1 MSEFAFRFPI
11 DKETGSSPGDLK
23 DFFRT
28 QLREL
33 FDLLIPTR
41 DGEEVLLDGFKMLN
55 DPSSVW
61 PINSSEDDDRQSA
74 GPLDLYEPR
83 INCIRRVLESLLRV
97 IDLEAN
103 GEPVS
108 VDGFRLK
115 NLNHWLTPSTA
126 SDILAHAASRCNL
139 DCRFCYNKGTTPTL
153 KPVACGAD
161 DRYRELRTRIE
172 NYRPQAGLSLFPNM
186 GSPAEPLAHPRIMDI
201 LSELR
206 AKTGETLRFS
216 TNGSTLT
223 PETIRN
229 LADFKPIYLDL
240 SLNSSS
246 PKRRAWLMGD
256 PRPRTAIDSLA
267 ILKETAITYSVV
279 IVPWPEPAIETMLE
293 DLKKT
298 VLFASAFE
306 PGLIQVSLPGYSR
319 GLSKDILFQHDKVWD
334 SLKQMV
340 LKLRTNTDVPIV
352 LRPGLFEEYTEPD
365 KVNSPILIGTIKNS
379 PLARAGILAGDRFL
393 KINGLKVKSRPQARS
408 LLNLLHESDL
418 KASSFIIERDGK
430 RIEFVTDLLNFD
442 YPYTRETATHL
453 GAVFAS
459 SGIPREW
466 VERLRDTVWSRKAKE
481 VLLLTSPLVRP
492 ALENLLVHV
501 GLPSGSRLHLR
512 TPQNSY
518 FGGNISM
525 GDLMVVQDFIE
536 AIEDFMEEENI
547 RPDLVVIPSSPFNL
561 SGWGRDLTGRVYLD
575 IERRSGCPV
584 ALVEC
589 DPIFD

>member
-1 MSEFAFRFPI
+1 
-11 DKETGSSPGDLK
+11 
-23 DFFRT
+23 
-28 QLREL
+28 
-33 FDLLIPTR
+33 
-41 DGEEVLLDGFKMLN
+41 MLN

-298 VLFASAFE
+298 VLFASVFD

-319 GLSKDILFQHDKVWD
+319 DLSKDILFQHDKVWD

-393 KINGLKVKSRPQARS
+393 KINGLKVKSRSQARS

-430 RIEFVTDLLNFD
+430 RIEFETDLLNFD

-492 ALENLLVHV
+492 ALENLLVRV
-501 GLPSGSRLHLR
+501 SLPSDSRLHLR

-536 AIEDFMEEENI
+536 AIEDFIEEENI

>member
-23 DFFRT
+23 DFFRA

-61 PINSSEDDDRQSA
+61 LINSSEDDNRQSA

-103 GEPVS
+103 GEQVS

-206 AKTGETLRFS
+206 ARTGETLRFS

-298 VLFASAFE
+298 VLFASAFD

-365 KVNSPILIGTIKNS
+365 KVNVPILIGTIKNS

-393 KINGLKVKSRPQARS
+393 KINGLKVESRPQARS

-418 KASSFIIERDGK
+418 KASPFIIERDGK
-430 RIEFVTDLLNFD
+430 RIEFKTDLLNFN

-547 RPDLVVIPSSPFNL
+547 RPDLVIIPSSPFNL

>member
-229 LADFKPIYLDL
+229 LAGFKPIYLDL

-267 ILKETAITYSVV
+267 ILKETAITYSV
-279 IVPWPEPAIETMLE
+279 
-293 DLKKT
+293 
-298 VLFASAFE
+298 
-306 PGLIQVSLPGYSR
+306 
-319 GLSKDILFQHDKVWD
+319 
-334 SLKQMV
+334 
-340 LKLRTNTDVPIV
+340 
-352 LRPGLFEEYTEPD
+352 
-365 KVNSPILIGTIKNS
+365 
-379 PLARAGILAGDRFL
+379 
-393 KINGLKVKSRPQARS
+393 
-408 LLNLLHESDL
+408 
-418 KASSFIIERDGK
+418 
-430 RIEFVTDLLNFD
+430 
-442 YPYTRETATHL
+442 
-453 GAVFAS
+453 
-459 SGIPREW
+459 
-466 VERLRDTVWSRKAKE
+466 
-481 VLLLTSPLVRP
+481 
-492 ALENLLVHV
+492 
-501 GLPSGSRLHLR
+501 
-512 TPQNSY
+512 
-518 FGGNISM
+518 
-525 GDLMVVQDFIE
+525 
-536 AIEDFMEEENI
+536 
-547 RPDLVVIPSSPFNL
+547 
-561 SGWGRDLTGRVYLD
+561 
-575 IERRSGCPV
+575 
-584 ALVEC
+584 
-589 DPIFD
+589 

>member
-74 GPLDLYEPR
+74 VPLDLYEPR

-115 NLNHWLTPSTA
+115 SLNHWLTPSTA

-298 VLFASAFE
+298 VLFASAFD

-365 KVNSPILIGTIKNS
+365 KVNVPILIGTIKNS

-430 RIEFVTDLLNFD
+430 RIEFETDLLNFD

-547 RPDLVVIPSSPFNL
+547 RPDLVIIPSSPFNL

-575 IERRSGCPV
+575 IERRTGCPV